1 MYESAIY
8 DWYLSSH
15 WEAQLIHIPTFVFC
29 YCNKT
34 VTTFTTVKGFFPP
47 NSCCKWF
54 RPFQIWIDNQSYVTV
69 VAYYQLSCM
78 SLQVLGCGSTLPRLP
93 WHDHTE
99 HDTLHVRN
107 RIGLECK
114 RMIAWHELFL
124 DIRLVSKVWRM
135 KDTVAMSTWL
145 RRFVA
150 STVTPQM
157 TMIGTQQ
164 VTQHDCV
171 GRNGPP
177 WSQCTPGIVG
187 CF

>member
-54 RPFQIWIDNQSYVTV
+54 RPFQIWIDNQMYVTA

-99 HDTLHVRN
+99 HDALHMRN
-107 RIGLECK
+107 CIGPECK
-114 RMIAWHELFL
+114 RMIAWHELFWTSDL
-124 DIRLVSKVWRM
+124 FPRSDVWTAATVVKPVHVLRHLEM
-135 KDTVAMSTWL
+135 KARYTSINHDVHT
-145 RRFVA
+145 A
-150 STVTPQM
+150 SY
-157 TMIGTQQ
+157 
-164 VTQHDCV
+164 C
-171 GRNGPP
+171 GPC
-177 WSQCTPGIVG
+177 QLGYG
-187 CF
+187 GL